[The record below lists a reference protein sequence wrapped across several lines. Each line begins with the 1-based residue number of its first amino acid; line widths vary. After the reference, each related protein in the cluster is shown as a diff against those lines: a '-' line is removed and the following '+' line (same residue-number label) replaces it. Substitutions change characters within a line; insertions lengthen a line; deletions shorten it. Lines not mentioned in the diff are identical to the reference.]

1 MDTITRNLQRQA
13 ACGDTDAALGLYWR
27 MQKLGQEEETS
38 SPEARLET
46 KFGPVRL
53 IVHGHAIRVMIAQ
66 EEQMVTEGGARRV
79 RHVIPVTVNRVEYN
93 ASGSYF
99 LTDDLGWSPFYPD
112 KVKAATERDTWSRPI
127 CDGVTVDAAA
137 DKAACLKRF
146 SDPARR
152 CDSSFDLSR
161 LEWTSYNQRDASA
174 SAYKKFMAEIDHLI
188 RAWIEAN
195 PETMREARRREAVR
209 DMERARRDVDKA
221 QEALD
226 AANAVISEA
235 MGRYIANEAS
245 DE

>member
-53 IVHGHAIRVMIAQ
+53 IVHGHAIRVMIAHD
-66 EEQMVTEGGARRV
+66 GLGLRV
-79 RHVIPVTVNRVEYN
+79 PVTVNRVEYN

-146 SDPARR
+146 ADPARR